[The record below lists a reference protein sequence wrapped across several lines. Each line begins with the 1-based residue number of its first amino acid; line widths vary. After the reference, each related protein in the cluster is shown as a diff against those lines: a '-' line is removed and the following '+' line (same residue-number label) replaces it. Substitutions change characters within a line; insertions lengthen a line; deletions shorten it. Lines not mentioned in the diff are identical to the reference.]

1 MVKRFFSIVGT
12 GNQTEVNLMK
22 TQFERKGSQ
31 KYGDQNVYHEVA
43 WLWCYSLFMISR
55 SESKS
60 TGDIK
65 FW

>member
-12 GNQTEVNLMK
+12 GN
-22 TQFERKGSQ
+22 
-31 KYGDQNVYHEVA
+31 H
-43 WLWCYSLFMISR
+43 SLKEKVVKNMVTKMFTKKWPDYDATLYLMISS